1 MSDENVSIVRRSY
14 EAFRRRDLPT
24 VIALLD
30 PEVEYY
36 QSDEVPWGGRYYGH
50 AGVAEFFQ
58 KLTSAIESHV
68 DPDQFVDAG
77 DHVVAVGHTRG
88 TVRATGKDFEVP
100 AVHVWRLRDGKVVRF
115 EAYIDNPRMLAAL
128 RP

>member
-1 MSDENVSIVRRSY
+1 MSTENVSVVRQCY
-14 EAFRRRDLPT
+14 DAFRRRDLPT
-24 VIALLD
+24 VIMLLD

-36 QSDEVPWGGRYYGH
+36 QSDEVPWGGRYAGH

-58 KLTSAIESHV
+58 KLTSTIESTV
-68 DPDQFVDAG
+68 DPDRVVDAG
-77 DHVVAVGHTRG
+77 DHVVAVGHTHG
-88 TVRATGKDFEVP
+88 SVRASGKEFDVP

-115 EAYIDNPRMLAAL
+115 EAYIDNPQMLAAL